1 MKTGLIYIIILLNLI
16 ILILLLTNKKKESFC
31 VSCSKGD
38 QSISTAY
45 LSDWKPSPCAYNL
58 MAYY

>member
-1 MKTGLIYIIILLNLI
+1 MKPGLIYTVIVLNLI

-31 VSCSKGD
+31 VNCSSGD

-45 LSDWKPSPCAYNL
+45 LSQWQPSPCAYNM